1 MKHKTSFVVG
11 SVALLSGLTAVAF
24 SIYAAKILSDV
35 LEKSDSIWLDPL
47 DDENE
52 F

>member
-24 SIYAAKILSDV
+24 SIYAAKTLADL
-35 LEKSDSIWLDPL
+35 LEKMEFEVDESL

>member
-24 SIYAAKILSDV
+24 SIYAAKVLSDV
-35 LEKSDSIWLDPL
+35 LEKADTNWADPL

>member
-11 SVALLSGLTAVAF
+11 SVALLSGLTAVAI
-24 SIYAAKILSDV
+24 SIYAAKVLSDV
-35 LEKSDSIWLDPL
+35 LEKSDFDLSESF

>member
-1 MKHKTSFVVG
+1 MKHKKSFVVG
-11 SVALLSGLTAVAF
+11 SIALLSGLTAVAF
-24 SIYAAKILSDV
+24 SIYAAKTLSDL
-35 LEKSDSIWLDPL
+35 LEKADFNLDPL